1 MHAIEF
7 HGRLCRADGRPAN
20 PGVYELQ
27 FRLHPGREGEAT
39 IWEEVV
45 HEVPVAPGGY
55 YHTVLGLTHALRPV
69 LFDGHPR
76 WLSVRVLRDGRVG
89 EEVSERIPVL
99 GQSVQAADRHGQL
112 EARVAAIEGRKD
124 GSDPLI
130 RKRLRV
136 LKRHVRRLL
145 AGEGPYVALAARLD
159 AIEQRLVRID
169 GEEGR
174 IVRIE
179 DELDDLVGPD
189 GDLVD
194 LNERMDVVEGLRAAG
209 TTDRL
214 GQLEAR
220 VAAIEARIPVRKSAH

>member
-39 IWEEVV
+39 LWEEVV
-45 HEVPVAPGGY
+45 NDVPVAPGGY
-55 YHTVLGLTHALRPV
+55 YHTVLGLAHPLRPT

-76 WLSVRVLRDGRVG
+76 WLSVRVLRDGRLG

-99 GQSVQAADRHGQL
+99 GQSVQAAERHGQL
-112 EARVAAIEGRKD
+112 EARLAAMEGRPT
-124 GSDPLI
+124 GADP
-130 RKRLRV
+130 RVNKRLRV
-136 LKRHVRRLL
+136 LRKHVRRLL
-145 AGEGPYVALAARLD
+145 AGDGPHLALAERLD
-159 AIEQRLVRID
+159 ALEARLSRID

-174 IVRIE
+174 ITRIE
-179 DELDDLVGPD
+179 DELEDIAGPD
-189 GDLVD
+189 GDLAD
-194 LNERMDVVEGLRAAG
+194 LTERVDVVEGLRAAG

-220 VAAIEARIPVRKSAH
+220 VAAIEARLATRKSAH